1 MEESI
6 LRAKVLLEYTTTNH
20 LCFKHIY
27 CFWGIFG
34 SSSTY
39 RDKVLLNP
47 HHLAHKI
54 DANTF
59 KDRRLDEL
67 GPFCFIVMENL
78 SGRALQDYQWRD
90 SWGNC
95 AGAFGSLF
103 DFDAAADATEHGL
116 IEALAMFWSSIREKL
131 PPTSTF
137 SKKETEGTDTRV
149 LCSAEEIGRRVL
161 YCPPDGCFVHSDS
174 TGARRIIIKCKH
186 AVVDLVAELYPEKVA
201 NKKRLRRFGEQ
212 LRRFLCEHQVAD
224 SCGHCIDEDNQ
235 GHNPP
240 FLLMSETFVRT
251 VLKQTMLALAH
262 AHGFSIY
269 HSDLKPDN
277 IMLLKKVHGHSV
289 DEHDICVKII
299 DWGCSG
305 FSKEDSSHNSHPF
318 LPFEDRETG
327 KLQPKGPKF
336 DVYAVGNLM
345 RWLFLPESIECTF
358 DAENGLKAD
367 LSDENWSLYH
377 DTRKCPNRFSQDSF
391 CCPWMADRE
400 PLPIEFIRPFNPC
413 QDEQFCHLLQCML
426 RHNADERFSASD
438 VLQHPF
444 ILRHHVDPCAEVD
457 TSHSEDIGRVNEILY
472 KFVAPKHMLGLKRR
486 DVQDMGSSQQ
496 TTHSVLEL
504 ISFDIERLKKT
515 LDVLVAVSLFER
527 APLARAFLT
536 CGLPRKL
543 GMLAREYHYVANYTQ
558 RFCPPLR
565 RIKCDFWRARLT
577 CLRRHLPRSAKLLA
591 QIAGHQ
597 DRDMLRQILD
607 VEQFEKQSRVSCRAP
622 TSMPH
627 APLSLTTRALF
638 VLSHGLI
645 LSPIFSGRWP
655 HFIRA
660 DGLWHDRARRRAPLQ
675 LPLLH
680 GRHVRPLVRRSSH
693 RGAARTQHQHQAA
706 AVSLSSRR
714 GPLVAGSHHRHV
726 CGAAGDADVLASRS
740 LCAVH
745 VARTTSSNALRCRGP
760 RQPKSQAQAP
770 AAGARPAQFTQ
781 TVQD

>member
-1 MEESI
+1 VQEKLQRSCRGLSGDELLQMEESI

-27 CFWGIFG
+27 CFWGIFA

-39 RDKVLLNP
+39 RDKVLQNRQ
-47 HHLAHKI
+47 HLAHKT
-54 DANTF
+54 DAGLR
-59 KDRRLDEL
+59 KLDEV

-78 SGRALQDYQWRD
+78 SGRALQDYDWMG
-90 SWGNC
+90 SWSNC
-95 AGAFGSLF
+95 AGPFGSLF
-103 DFDAAADATEHGL
+103 DFDAAADATDHAL
-116 IEALAMFWSSIREKL
+116 MEALAAFWSSIQQKL
-131 PPTSTF
+131 PHTSAF
-137 SKKETEGTDTRV
+137 SKKEQEGTDSRV
-149 LCSAEEIGRRVL
+149 LCSAEDIGRRVL
-161 YCPPDGCFVHSDS
+161 YCGADGCFVHCDS

-186 AVVDLVAELYPEKVA
+186 AVVDLVAELYPEKVDRK
-201 NKKRLRRFGEQ
+201 NKTLNNRKRLRRFGEQ
-212 LRRFLCEHQVAD
+212 LRQFLCEHQVAD
-224 SCGHCIDEDNQ
+224 SGGHCIDEDNM
-235 GHNPP
+235 GHMPP
-240 FLLMSETFVRT
+240 SLLMSETFVRT

-305 FSKEDSSHNSHPF
+305 FSKEDSQNNNHPF
-318 LPFEDRETG
+318 LPFEDRET
-327 KLQPKGPKF
+327 KTLQPKGPKF

-345 RWLFLPESIECTF
+345 RWLFSRDSILCDF

-367 LSDENWSLYH
+367 LSDENWSTTEYFNY
-377 DTRKCPNRFSQDSF
+377 PNRFSQDSF

-413 QDEQFCHLLQCML
+413 HDEQFCHLLQCML

-444 ILRHHVDPCAEVD
+444 ILRHHVDSCAEVD

-527 APLARAFLT
+527 APLARAFLA

-543 GMLAREYHYVANYTQ
+543 GMLAREYHYVATYTQ
-558 RFCPPLR
+558 RFCSPLR
-565 RIKCDFWRARLT
+565 RIKCGFSLT
-577 CLRRHLPRSAKLLA
+577 RVCRHLPRSAKLLA

-597 DRDMLRQILD
+597 DRDMLRQILN
-607 VEQFEKQSRVSCRAP
+607 VEQFEKSRVSRCALA
-622 TSMPH
+622 SMPH
-627 APLSLTTRALF
+627 TPSSLTTRALF
-638 VLSHGLI
+638 DMSLGLI
-645 LSPIFSGRWP
+645 LSPIFLGRWP

-660 DGLWHDRARRRAPLQ
+660 DGLRHDRARRRAPQQ

-680 GRHVRPLVRRSSH
+680 GRHVRPL
-693 RGAARTQHQHQAA
+693 
-706 AVSLSSRR
+706 
-714 GPLVAGSHHRHV
+714 
-726 CGAAGDADVLASRS
+726 
-740 LCAVH
+740 
-745 VARTTSSNALRCRGP
+745 LR
-760 RQPKSQAQAP
+760 
-770 AAGARPAQFTQ
+770 
-781 TVQD
+781 